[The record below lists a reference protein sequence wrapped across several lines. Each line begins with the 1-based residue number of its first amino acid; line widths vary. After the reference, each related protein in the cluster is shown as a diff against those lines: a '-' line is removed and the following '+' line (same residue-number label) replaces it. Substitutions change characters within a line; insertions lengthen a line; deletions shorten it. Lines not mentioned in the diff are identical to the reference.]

1 MFGFNESTKSA
12 ERSYC
17 STVAS
22 PSPEGMFCEPF
33 NGDTVERLAKL
44 SERRP
49 YPTKAVSAGIIV
61 GAGAVLSQWIQATSG
76 GIPLVLDWHQ
86 IRSFALTGL
95 LFEGP
100 YLHWWYEQLFK
111 LGRYLV
117 DSAGLSS
124 RAMTVAQIAV
134 DETIGVLIFFPA
146 YFFAYELTQSM
157 LLLRGKNIDWHLAAC
172 MAQDGLK
179 SHGKSVL
186 PTLYQLYALYQ
197 PPKYRLLAHD
207 WKVSYGV
214 S

>member
-1 MFGFNESTKSA
+1 MKLVLLLWCFHCTASFLFLPNRALSSRSFGCVRASIPSLTKPSTCLRESID
-12 ERSYC
+12 
-17 STVAS
+17 
-22 PSPEGMFCEPF
+22 
-33 NGDTVERLAKL
+33 GDQCDNIFSRAYRKYVKL

-49 YPTKAVSAGIIV
+49 YPTKAISASIIV
-61 GAGAVLSQWIQATSG
+61 GIGAVLSQWIQATSG

-134 DETIGVLIFFPA
+134 DETIGVMIFFPA
-146 YFFAYELTQSM
+146 YFFAFELTQSM
-157 LLLRGKNIDWHLAAC
+157 LLLRGKNY
-172 MAQDGLK
+172 
-179 SHGKSVL
+179 SSVTG
-186 PTLYQLYALYQ
+186 PTE
-197 PPKYRLLAHD
+197 KRRI
-207 WKVSYGV
+207 
-214 S
+214 